1 MSGSD
6 TMLRELFRGLETT
19 IHERLNLIEQVV
31 KSIDKPKVPL
41 YDNEFIRRIER
52 LEESVAAQAD
62 IVPSPDSLLEERLT
76 AVENAITEILRRLDG
91 MRLVPAG
98 VLTPNEHVQQQPSMK
113 RVVVVDVPTSA
124 PALAPTKNYEEPEVV
139 ETNLV
144 EDEDEDEQVE
154 EELVEEEQEE
164 EGGELEE
171 LEWNGQTYGVDS
183 EGQVY
188 QPDEEGNVDPD
199 HPVGKWNGRK
209 IIFYKH

>member
-1 MSGSD
+1 
-6 TMLRELFRGLETT
+6 MLRELFRGLETT

-91 MRLVPAG
+91 MRLVP
-98 VLTPNEHVQQQPSMK
+98 NEHVQQQPSMK

-124 PALAPTKNYEEPEVV
+124 PAPAPSKNYEEPEVV

-144 EDEDEDEQVE
+144 EDEDEDEQVAEE

-171 LEWNGQTYGVDS
+171 LEWQGETYGVDS

-188 QPDEEGNVDPD
+188 KPDEEGNVDPD